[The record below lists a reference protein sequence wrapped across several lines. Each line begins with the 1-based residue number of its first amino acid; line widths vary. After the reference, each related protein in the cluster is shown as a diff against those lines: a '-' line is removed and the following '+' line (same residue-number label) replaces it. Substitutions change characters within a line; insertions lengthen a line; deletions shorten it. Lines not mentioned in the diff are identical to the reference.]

1 MRVAILE
8 DDLSNA
14 SSLIDHLDRFSK
26 ENDIVIDHTHFEN
39 GMDFLNPYRACFDVI
54 FLDIEMPL
62 INGIET
68 AKQIRKYDP
77 DVLIIFI
84 TYMAQYAIE
93 GYSVQALDYILKPV
107 GYYPF
112 SMKMKQVVNIISSR
126 QSESLIISNQSGKVR
141 IPLNHLKYIEVKDH
155 TLYYYTTDECFHST
169 SHPSLAKLAQK
180 LAPHGFV
187 RCHQGYLVNLQFVQK
202 FEKNSVQIGNDL
214 LPMSR
219 TYYKNFT
226 QSLLNYWGEHI

>member
-1 MRVAILE
+1 MKIAIVE

-14 SSLIDHLDRFSK
+14 SSLISHLDRFSK
-26 ENDIVIDHTHFEN
+26 EHGIVIDHTHFEN
-39 GMDFLNPYRACFDVI
+39 GMDFLTPYNACWDVI

-107 GYYPF
+107 SYYPF
-112 SMKMKQVVNIISSR
+112 SMKMEQVLQIISSR
-126 QSESLIISNQSGKVR
+126 QNEFLIISNQSGKNR
-141 IPLNHLKYIEVKDH
+141 LPLNHLKYVEVKDH
-155 TLYYYTTDECFHST
+155 TLYYYTTNDCFCST
-169 SHPSLAKLAQK
+169 SYPSLSKLAKK
-180 LAPHGFV
+180 LSSKGFT
-187 RCHQGYLVNLQFVQK
+187 RCHQGYLVNLEFVNK
-202 FEKNSVQIGNDL
+202 FEKTSVQIGEDI
-214 LPMSR
+214 LPLSR
-219 TYYKNFT
+219 TYYKSFT
-226 QSLLNYWGEHI
+226 QALLNYWGDHL